1 MHVIEGNFRNTL
13 KKQRLTAIARY
24 SRIRKG
30 SRCSAVAVNKSREEL
45 LHDIV
50 AIELRMFLTVQTA
63 DPTTCQEQPETF
75 KLMRRAGFHVL
86 SAETLESY
94 LHDLE
99 EALDED
105 RNLVTLKYARIDE
118 LIPRLNDNPIIGKI
132 VEIEGRWFKELETKY
147 PATFR
152 NRADFAAGIYLR
164 SELETYSDR
173 TLELYLKDLAKALDE
188 GSNLTAER
196 YTYLFKQLGYNSIDD
211 MEQERKKSK

>member
-1 MHVIEGNFRNTL
+1 M
-13 KKQRLTAIARY
+13 
-24 SRIRKG
+24 
-30 SRCSAVAVNKSREEL
+30 AVNKSREEL

-86 SAETLESY
+86 STETLESY
-94 LHDLE
+94 LQDLE

-118 LIPRLNDNPIIGKI
+118 LIPCLNDNPIIGKI
-132 VEIEGRWFKELETKY
+132 VEIEERSFKELDKKY
-147 PATFR
+147 PSTFR
-152 NRADFAAGIYLR
+152 NRADFAAVIYLR

-173 TLELYLKDLAKALDE
+173 TLELYLKDLTKALDE
-188 GSNLTAER
+188 GRNLIAER

-211 MEQERKKSK
+211 MEQERKKAK

>member
-1 MHVIEGNFRNTL
+1 M
-13 KKQRLTAIARY
+13 
-24 SRIRKG
+24 
-30 SRCSAVAVNKSREEL
+30 AVNKSREEL

-50 AIELRMFLTVQTA
+50 AIELRMFLTVQTSG
-63 DPTTCQEQPETF
+63 PTTCQEQPETF

-86 SAETLESY
+86 SAETLQSY
-94 LHDLE
+94 LQDLE

-118 LIPRLNDNPIIGKI
+118 LIPCLNDNPIIGKI
-132 VEIEGRWFKELETKY
+132 VGIEERWFKELEKKY

-173 TLELYLKDLAKALDE
+173 TLELYLKDLTKALDE
-188 GSNLTAER
+188 GINLTAER

-211 MEQERKKSK
+211 MEQERKRAK